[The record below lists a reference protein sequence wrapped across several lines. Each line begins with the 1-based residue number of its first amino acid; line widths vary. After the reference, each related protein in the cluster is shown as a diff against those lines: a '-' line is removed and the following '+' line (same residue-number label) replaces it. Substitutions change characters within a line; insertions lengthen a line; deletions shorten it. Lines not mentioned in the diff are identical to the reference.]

1 MKAMPLI
8 LTLIVGMVIGFW
20 LAAQQRALNMP
31 TIELPGKVSLDS
43 EPAMFGILFVLILL
57 WKANHNRRKRGGR
70 RT

>member
-1 MKAMPLI
+1 MKAIPLI
-8 LTLIVGMVIGFW
+8 LTLIVGMLIGFW

-31 TIELPGKVSLDS
+31 TLELPGKISLNS
-43 EPAMFGILFVLILL
+43 EPAFFGILFILILL